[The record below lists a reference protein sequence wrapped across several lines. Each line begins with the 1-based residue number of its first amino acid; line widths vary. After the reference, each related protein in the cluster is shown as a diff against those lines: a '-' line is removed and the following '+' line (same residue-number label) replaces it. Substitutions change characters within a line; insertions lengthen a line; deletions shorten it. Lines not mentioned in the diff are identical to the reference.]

1 MSREF
6 VPPQPTMSHIL
17 RRLSL
22 IAALLAGLLVVLV
35 LALPYLV
42 SLDALRTRVIAA
54 AEQALHR
61 KVEIGAMRIQILPG
75 PGARVEKVVVHNTA
89 NFESPALVSAERVSV
104 KVAFWPLLSRRI
116 EVKAIVLDGV
126 TLTVERGPDGA
137 LNIDDFLSAGK
148 RDSAPASRTAAA
160 ALLVSRIEI
169 ERGRAVFVDRK
180 VSPGKTVTLSIDD
193 LTGRLTDI
201 GPTTPARFDLAARL
215 LADTG
220 RNLTLR
226 GTLGPPPGEGPVGD
240 APLAATLSAKGLA
253 LARLAPY
260 VEAFHSS
267 DPGTLSID
275 GRVAGKL
282 LGALELSGNAAL
294 APAASSSIPAIEGTF
309 TSVLDWG
316 KGTLVIGRSLFEVAK
331 LPLAI
336 EGRIDDLKTARRVA
350 LRIATP
356 GDVELDRVTGLP
368 GLAGRMPASVKLSGR
383 VRVEAQIDG
392 PASEL
397 EMRGSAEG
405 SSFAAAMDGQP
416 MFSAPALHATIGS
429 HGKAPIAGHVTAPSG
444 TLKNLPFDKLVSD
457 WTWDTGALTLAAS
470 ATVFGGTLSTRVDS
484 DFAHP
489 KSESR
494 LALDVQGVQGQ
505 PLLESV
511 TSLRNVFSGTLRGK
525 IALTSQ
531 GLGWDAVSKTG
542 HGDGRIAVADADIRA
557 VKLMPEV
564 AQTLSAVGKVAGF
577 QVPPSLE
584 QTKFTT
590 LETSL
595 KLADGRL
602 ATPDL
607 TMSGRD
613 VAVTADGS
621 IGLDRTIA
629 YQGRI
634 VLGPSVVK
642 SLGNTGRYLA
652 DSTGHLALPFR
663 ASGPLTGPKVAIDES
678 VVVELGKRVLA
689 REAGEKLGGA
699 AGKALGD
706 ALDTGDGKHA
716 DPVDILQQLLR
727 SPRPTPTAAPH

>member
-1 MSREF
+1 MS
-6 VPPQPTMSHIL
+6 PTI

-22 IAALLAGLLVVLV
+22 VAASVAGLLVLLV
-35 LALPYLV
+35 VALPYIV
-42 SLDALRTRVIAA
+42 SLDALRARVIAA

-61 KVEIGAMRIQILPG
+61 KVEIGAMRIQILSG
-75 PGARVEKVVVHNTA
+75 PGAGIEKFVVHNTSA
-89 NFESPALVSAERVSV
+89 FESPALVSADRVSI
-104 KVAFWPLLSRRI
+104 KVAFWPLLSRRV
-116 EVKAIVLDGV
+116 EVRAIVLDGV
-126 TLTVERGPDGA
+126 TVTIERGPDGA
-137 LNIDDFLSAGK
+137 MNIDDFLSAGK
-148 RDSAPASRTAAA
+148 RDSAPASQTAAA

-169 ERGRAVFVDRK
+169 ERGRAVFVDRR

-201 GPTTPARFDLAARL
+201 GPTTPARFDLAARF

-220 RNLTLR
+220 HNLTLK
-226 GTLGPPPGEGPVGD
+226 GTLGPPPTEGPVGE
-240 APLAATLSAKGLA
+240 APLAATLAAKGLA

-260 VEAFHSS
+260 VEAFRSS

-275 GRVAGKL
+275 GKVAGKL
-282 LGALELSGNAAL
+282 LGALELSGNVAL
-294 APAASSSIPAIEGTF
+294 APAAASSMPAVDGTF
-309 TSVLDWG
+309 TSVLDWPR
-316 KGTLVIGRSLFEVAK
+316 GTLVIGRSLFDVAK
-331 LPLAI
+331 LPLSI
-336 EGRIDDLKTARRVA
+336 EGRIDDLHSERRVSM
-350 LRIATP
+350 RIATP
-356 GDVELDRVTGLP
+356 GEVDLDKVTGLP
-368 GLAGRMPASVKLSGR
+368 GLAGRLPASVKLAGR

-392 PASEL
+392 PSAEL
-397 EMRGSAEG
+397 EMRGVAEG
-405 SSFAAAMDGQP
+405 SSFGVSMDGQP
-416 MFSAPALHATIGS
+416 MFSTPALHATMGS
-429 HGKAPIAGHVTAPSG
+429 HGNAPLAGRVTAPSG
-444 TLKNLPFDKLVSD
+444 KLKNLPFDKLVSD
-457 WTWDTGALTLAAS
+457 WTWDKGALTLSAS
-470 ATVFGGTLSTRVDS
+470 AAVFGGTLSARVES
-484 DFAHP
+484 DFAHAR
-489 KSESR
+489 SESH
-494 LALDVQGVQGQ
+494 LALEVLGVQGQ

-525 IALTSQ
+525 MTLVSQ
-531 GLGWDAVSKTG
+531 GLGWDAISKTA
-542 HGDGRIAVADADIRA
+542 HGDGRIAVADADIRT
-557 VKLMPEV
+557 VQLMPEV

-652 DSTGHLALPFR
+652 DSTGRIALPFR

-678 VVVELGKRVLA
+678 VVVDLGRRVLA
-689 REAGEKLGGA
+689 REAGERLGGA

-706 ALDTGDGKHA
+706 ALDTGDGKNA

-727 SPRPTPTAAPH
+727 PPRPTPTAAPH